1 MTYQDH
7 KVLDTQAASS
17 FQRGHMQ
24 DTITSCQKILV
35 LDPEN
40 FAATHLV
47 GKAAKQLGQH
57 MLAESF
63 FRAALVIKP
72 NSAEALSDLGLAL
85 MSQGKLDESLGY
97 HLQALSYSTDSP
109 ETHFN
114 ISTALF
120 DMGRLQESLQYCQTT
135 LSLQPD
141 SVPARVRIGM
151 IHYKLDELHKALE
164 SVNSAFLIAPDDI
177 SVLSLRT
184 LIKVNIGLPDEALPD
199 VEKILSRHPEDQFAI
214 SMRNAIARTQDHS
227 SAKDALYNAGLIDL
241 AESLARDE
249 LTKVNSVENHNFLLK
264 CYLVNSKHSALDFFQ
279 ECRDWSKE
287 HAHEELLPQPS
298 EFKNNRDPE
307 RRIRLG
313 IAGDYFAGVIGA
325 YTLLPFF
332 KLYDRDKLE
341 VYCYNFGPGGEYIQP
356 VVDHYRDISQL
367 SGENFFKLV
376 RDDVIDIMLDING
389 RIRTPNYFETLLRQ
403 PAPIQINWYNLP
415 GTIGVKAFN
424 YVITDDY
431 CVRDGEENLF
441 VEKIIKMPIGTI
453 CAWDMGDPPVAP
465 LPPIERNGYVT
476 FGCFGDFFKV
486 NENVLNVWADLLG
499 RVPDSH
505 LYLKSNNLRLSS
517 ERERVSGFFRQRGIA
532 SERLILEG
540 YSNYNQMKKCYEQI
554 DIALD
559 TFPYSSGS
567 TTINALWQGVPVI
580 AIEGNDWRGR
590 NTAAVLAGCGLERFI
605 ANDVAGYIDL
615 ACMLAADPAQLVGL
629 RANLGMC
636 FSFSPQSRVG
646 EFARNFEEKLRIIWH
661 DWLKNSH

>member
-1 MTYQDH
+1 LTYPDH
-7 KVLDTQAASS
+7 KELDAQAASF
-17 FQRGHMQ
+17 FQGGHMQ
-24 DTITSCQKILV
+24 DTIASCQKILAR
-35 LDPEN
+35 DPEN

-63 FRAALVIKP
+63 FRAAIVIKP

-85 MSQGKLDESLGY
+85 MSQGKLDESLSY
-97 HLQALSYSTDSP
+97 HLQALGHATDSP

-114 ISTALF
+114 ISTVLF
-120 DMGRLQESLQYCQTT
+120 DLGRMQESLQHCRAT
-135 LSLQPD
+135 LSLLPA
-141 SVPARVRIGM
+141 SVPALVRMGM
-151 IHYKLDELHKALE
+151 IHYKLDELHQAQASLD
-164 SVNSAFLIAPDDI
+164 SAFLLAPDDI

-184 LIKVNIGLPDEALPD
+184 LIKINIGLPDEALTD
-199 VEKILSRHPEDQFAI
+199 VARILFQHPEDPFAI
-214 SMRNAIARTQDHS
+214 SMRNAIARTQDCS
-227 SAKDALYNAGLIDL
+227 SPKDALYNAGLIDL

-249 LTKVNSVENHNFLLK
+249 LTAVDSVQNHNFLLK
-264 CYLVNSKHSALDFFQ
+264 CYLVNSKHSALDFLQ
-279 ECRDWSKE
+279 ECREWSKE
-287 HAHEELLPQPS
+287 HAHEELLPQPK
-298 EFKNNRDPE
+298 EFKNNRNPE
-307 RRIRLG
+307 RRLRLG
-313 IAGDYFAGVIGA
+313 IVGDYFAGVIGA

-367 SGENFFKLV
+367 SGEDFFKLV
-376 RDDVIDIMLDING
+376 RHDVIDIMLDING
-389 RIRTPNYFETLLRQ
+389 RMRTPNYFEALLRQ

-415 GTIGVKAFN
+415 CTIGVKAFN

-441 VEKIIKMPIGTI
+441 VEKVIRMPIGTI
-453 CAWDMGDPPVAP
+453 CAWDMGDPPIV
-465 LPPIERNGYVT
+465 PPPPVTRNGYVT

-486 NENVLNVWADLLG
+486 NENVLNVWANLLE

-505 LYLKSNNLRLSS
+505 LYLKSNNLRLSA

-532 SERLILEG
+532 AERLRLEG
-540 YSNYNQMKKCYEQI
+540 YSNYNQMKKCYEQV

-567 TTINALWQGVPVI
+567 TTINALWQGVPVV
-580 AIEGNDWRGR
+580 AIDGNDWRGR
-590 NTAAVLAGCGLERFI
+590 STAAVLAGCGLERFV

-615 ACMLAADPAQLVGL
+615 ACMLAADSPQLHDL

-646 EFARNFEEKLRIIWH
+646 EFARHFEERLRTIWH
-661 DWLKNSH
+661 DWLKNLH